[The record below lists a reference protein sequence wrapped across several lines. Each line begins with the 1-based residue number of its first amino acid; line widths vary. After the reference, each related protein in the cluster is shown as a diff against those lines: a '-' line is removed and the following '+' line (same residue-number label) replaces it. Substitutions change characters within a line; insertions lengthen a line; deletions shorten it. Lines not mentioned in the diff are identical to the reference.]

1 MTGSEDGG
9 RRPVASERSARKVL
23 DDALITGRL
32 VAHGPAPYQFRRDA
46 DASYFVKVL
55 TQRGERTLWGRD
67 LARAIRDSQTKVVPG
82 DMVGVRRTAR
92 EAVSIR
98 RGERTLDGRITQQE
112 QAAHRNR
119 WIIEKVAFFAERARL
134 ARRLRDEQLEA
145 SAAVRRPELK
155 STFLTLRAAR
165 AFAEKRIRNP
175 ADQERFV
182 SLVKDAI
189 AGSVRSGEPLPTVKL
204 DGATPTKMKR
214 HAPAEK
220 TRIR

>member
-1 MTGSEDGG
+1 MKGGEDGG
-9 RRPVASERSARKVL
+9 RRPVASERSAGKVL

-67 LARAIRDSQTKVVPG
+67 LARAVRDSQTRVVPG
-82 DMVGVRRTAR
+82 DMVGLRRTAR
-92 EAVSIR
+92 EAVSIKR
-98 RGERTLDGRITQQE
+98 DERSPDGRITRQDQT
-112 QAAHRNR
+112 AHRNR

-145 SAAVRRPELK
+145 SAAVRERPELK

-189 AGSVRSGEPLPTVKL
+189 AASVRSGEPLPTVL